1 MMIASDSLT
10 WERVIDGETPATL
23 RRTAILV
30 VASVLVAASSSAF
43 AGVEIHDPLVG
54 DRPDFT
60 ESTETIAPR
69 RVQLEAGATAES
81 GDVDVL
87 AIGES
92 LIRFGLARRW
102 ELRVGANSWVSV
114 DSPSGDDSG
123 FDDPSLAAKV
133 RFNPDGEGLA
143 VGLLFGSTLAV
154 GDDDIGAP
162 DEQPFIKLLLSGE
175 FTPDLS
181 WGANAGY
188 TRASES
194 GGRFD
199 QLSGSFSLGVGISE
213 RLGAFAEIYG
223 FSEESEGG
231 DTSTYGDTGLTYL
244 LSDNL
249 QVDARI
255 GSGISGNDV
264 DFFFGGGVV
273 KRW

>member
-1 MMIASDSLT
+1 MMIASDSLIR
-10 WERVIDGETPATL
+10 ERVIDGESPATL

-30 VASVLVAASSSAF
+30 VALVLVAASASAS
-43 AGVEIHDPLVG
+43 AGGEIQDPLVG

-60 ESTETIAPR
+60 DSTETIAPR

-87 AIGES
+87 TIGES
-92 LIRFGLARRW
+92 LIRFGLVRRW

-133 RFNPDGEGLA
+133 RFNPDDEGLA

-154 GDDDIGAP
+154 GDEDIGAP
-162 DEQPFIKLLLSGE
+162 DEQPFVKLLLGGE
-175 FTPDLS
+175 LSQRLS

-188 TRASES
+188 ARASES

-199 QLSGSFSLGVGISE
+199 QLSGSFSLGIGIFE

-231 DTSTYGDTGLTYL
+231 DTSTYADTGLTYL
-244 LSDNL
+244 LSDDL
-249 QVDARI
+249 RVDARV
-255 GSGISGNDV
+255 GSGIDGNDV
-264 DFFFGGGVV
+264 DFFFGAGVV

>member
-1 MMIASDSLT
+1 MTIASDSLT
-10 WERVIDGETPATL
+10 RERVIDGETPAKL
-23 RRTAILV
+23 RRTAVLM
-30 VASVLVAASSSAF
+30 VASVLVASASAF
-43 AGVEIHDPLVG
+43 AGGEIRDPVVG

-87 AIGES
+87 GIGETV
-92 LIRFGLARRW
+92 IRIGLARRW
-102 ELRVGANSWVSV
+102 ELRVGAGSWVSV
-114 DSPSGDDSG
+114 DSPSGDESG
-123 FDDPSLAAKV
+123 FDDPSLDAKV
-133 RFNPDGEGLA
+133 RFNPDSGGLA
-143 VGLLFGSTLAV
+143 VSLLFGSTLAV
-154 GDDDIGAP
+154 GDEDIGAP
-162 DEQPFIKLLLSGE
+162 DEQPFVKLLLSGE
-175 FTPDLS
+175 FSPDLS

-188 TRASES
+188 ARASEP

-199 QLSGSFSLGVGISE
+199 QLSGSFSVSIGISE
-213 RLGAFAEIYG
+213 RLGAFAEVYG

-231 DTSTYGDTGLTYL
+231 DTSTYADTGLTYL
-244 LSDNL
+244 LSDDL

-273 KRW
+273 RRW